1 MSSIN
6 HHISILHLR
15 IHQNYIEHL
24 DQTPAQS
31 RSSEATQQ
39 PWYLLDV
46 KRSKW
51 FDLLVAE
58 DRLEAM
64 RGIWAILGWQMRNM
78 TDDKEKTK
86 ESTV

>member
-1 MSSIN
+1 MV
-6 HHISILHLR
+6 HLR

-39 PWYLLDV
+39 LWYLLDM

-58 DRLEAM
+58 DRVEAM
-64 RGIWAILGWQMRNM
+64 RGVWAILGWQMRDM
-78 TDDKEKTK
+78 TENKEEAKK
-86 ESTV
+86 STV